1 MEELKEKRAADQKA
15 LRKLYAKKG
24 LCTGIYFAAA
34 ALIEIVTFG
43 VLGFGGA
50 AILMAGSCGAHCACR
65 CRADRAGN
73 ACAEHRGF
81 VAVAFAGCR
90 IRGKRS
96 AVSYERY
103 DLYAVFARGCQ

>member
-43 VLGFGGA
+43 VLGFGGGRNIDGW
-50 AILMAGSCGAHCACR
+50 ILRRSLCLPLSC
-65 CRADRAGN
+65 
-73 ACAEHRGF
+73 
-81 VAVAFAGCR
+81 
-90 IRGKRS
+90 
-96 AVSYERY
+96 
-103 DLYAVFARGCQ
+103 